1 MPSHLV
7 SAPVRLLVMAFVG
20 LLLVASASHA
30 AMAMPATTTARMD
43 SQVPGTVALVLPP
56 PHPIMLTPSA
66 RDVFGAAV
74 DAERISDAML
84 SVAFGAAQEPE
95 RTYAIGL
102 NISVSMLPCF
112 VCPDGQPPAGF
123 PTRTNYRDPMITP
136 NAQLRDLVLFAPS
149 APSWVCPSTVK
160 LEHVVLADKRGSTE
174 PIWPKKYVVARGR
187 ADVSQGAY
195 FAHYTDQPDLEADM
209 ALRAFLAYVAVA
221 LAHVVDA
228 WLK

>member
-1 MPSHLV
+1 M
-7 SAPVRLLVMAFVG
+7 
-20 LLLVASASHA
+20 
-30 AMAMPATTTARMD
+30 
-43 SQVPGTVALVLPP
+43 
-56 PHPIMLTPSA
+56 
-66 RDVFGAAV
+66 
-74 DAERISDAML
+74 
-84 SVAFGAAQEPE
+84 
-95 RTYAIGL
+95 
-102 NISVSMLPCF
+102 SMLPCF

-195 FAHYTDQPDLEADM
+195 FAYYTDQPDLEAGM

-221 LAHVVDA
+221 LDHVVGA